1 MNFMI
6 KFNFL
11 LRLVFI
17 NLIFVITSNCYAFPF
32 NQHIYALDCN
42 QRSTAVGWF
51 QITDS
56 KIEKISFQNGNFF
69 AHVSSSNFSVGSS
82 LGSLLANYGSYTE
95 LYRFENDQ
103 AQVAFRYTSPDNYT
117 INNRKIVSSGA
128 DVPKLFKCPQNSV
141 AYLMVSDDANKR
153 FLKSS
158 PQTAQST
165 IPPKQY
171 QSAVIGS
178 QAANIYRSCQEF
190 IQSFKDHY
198 SGGIAKNNFYS
209 QYKSY
214 FCEQSTNTSGIPY
227 FVINGR
233 PGTNST
239 ESFIL
244 LNGSNCI
251 FNEHSNGVN
260 KVFQVRTWDQI
271 GAKQSDP
278 DIQKLCISNFTGGDK
293 ESHLLKYDSN
303 LGNCNSTLKL
313 IPKTDRDN
321 QKLDLA
327 KLAIRQGC
335 NDEKINRYVYLL
347 ETKLNDERLA
357 QEAKNKETQELC
369 AARQR
374 SCQKITNIDTRLREE
389 IARSISVSPASVN
402 FQRVELNSCGCDVVV
417 YTPKG
422 PLKCTNYGFGY
433 QCN

>member
-1 MNFMI
+1 MI

-11 LRLVFI
+11 LKLVFA
-17 NLIFVITSNCYAFPF
+17 NLIFFIAFNCHA
-32 NQHIYALDCN
+32 
-42 QRSTAVGWF
+42 
-51 QITDS
+51 
-56 KIEKISFQNGNFF
+56 
-69 AHVSSSNFSVGSS
+69 
-82 LGSLLANYGSYTE
+82 
-95 LYRFENDQ
+95 
-103 AQVAFRYTSPDNYT
+103 
-117 INNRKIVSSGA
+117 
-128 DVPKLFKCPQNSV
+128 
-141 AYLMVSDDANKR
+141 
-153 FLKSS
+153 
-158 PQTAQST
+158 
-165 IPPKQY
+165 
-171 QSAVIGS
+171 
-178 QAANIYRSCQEF
+178 RSCQEF
-190 IQSFKDHY
+190 VQSFKDRYYFANTYLSY
-198 SGGIAKNNFYS
+198 S
-209 QYKSY
+209 
-214 FCEQSTNTSGIPY
+214 CEQSTNTSGTPY

-233 PGTNST
+233 PGTNSSD
-239 ESFIL
+239 SFVL

-251 FNEHSNGVN
+251 FRTSSNGVN
-260 KVFQVRTWDQI
+260 KVFQVRTWNEI

-278 DIQKLCISNFTGGDK
+278 DIEKLCISNFTGGGDK

-347 ETKLNDERLA
+347 ETKLNQERLA

-402 FQRVELNSCGCDVVV
+402 FQRVELNSCGCDVIV

>member
-51 QITDS
+51 QITDG

-95 LYRFENDQ
+95 LYKFENDQ
-103 AQVAFRYTSPDNYT
+103 AHVAFRYTSPDNYT
-117 INNRKIVSSGA
+117 VNNRKIVSSGLY
-128 DVPKLFKCPQNSV
+128 VPVLFKCPNNSV
-141 AYLMVSDDANKR
+141 AYSMLSEDANKR
-153 FLKSS
+153 FQKSI
-158 PQTAQST
+158 PQTAQT
-165 IPPKQY
+165 NVPQKQNQSALISSQTANKY
-171 QSAVIGS
+171 QS
-178 QAANIYRSCQEF
+178 CQDF
-190 IQSFKDHY
+190 LQSFKNSYIHARDWPQRY
-198 SGGIAKNNFYS
+198 SLYS
-209 QYKSY
+209 
-214 FCEQSTNTSGIPY
+214 CEQSTNTSGIPY

-233 PGTNST
+233 PGTNSS
-239 ESFIL
+239 ESFVV

-251 FNEHSNGVN
+251 FNAHSNGVDR
-260 KVFQVRTWDQI
+260 VYQVRTWDQI
-271 GAKQSDP
+271 KAEQNDP
-278 DIQKLCISNFTGGDK
+278 EIEKLCISSYMWETDK
-293 ESHLLKYDSN
+293 ETHLLKYDSN
-303 LGNCNSTLKL
+303 LGNCNSTMKL
-313 IPKTDRDN
+313 IPKTDGDD

-335 NDEKINRYVYLL
+335 NDEKMKRYVNLL
-347 ETKLNDERLA
+347 ESKLAQERLA
-357 QEAKNKETQELC
+357 QEAKNKENKEFC

-374 SCQKITNIDTRLREE
+374 SCQNITNINIQLREE
-389 IARSISVSPASVN
+389 IARSNSVSPDSIK
-402 FQRVELNSCGCDVVV
+402 FQRIELNSCGCDLVI

>member
-6 KFNFL
+6 KFNLL
-11 LRLVFI
+11 LRLVFTS
-17 NLIFVITSNCYAFPF
+17 LIFLITSNCYAFSI
-32 NQHIYALDCN
+32 NKYIYALDCN

-51 QITDS
+51 EIVDGQ
-56 KIEKISFQNGNFF
+56 IEKITFQNGNFF
-69 AHVSSSNFSVGSS
+69 AHVSSSNFGEGSS

-95 LYRFENDQ
+95 LYKFENDQ
-103 AQVAFRYTSPDNYT
+103 AQLAFRYTSADNYT
-117 INNRKIVSSGA
+117 VNYSKIVSSGA
-128 DVPKLFKCPQNSV
+128 DTPKLFKCWENSV

-153 FLKSS
+153 FFKSS
-158 PQTAQST
+158 PQTTQST

-233 PGTNST
+233 PGTNSS
-239 ESFIL
+239 ESFVV

-251 FNEHSNGVN
+251 FNAHSNGVDR
-260 KVFQVRTWDQI
+260 VYQVRTWDQI
-271 GAKQSDP
+271 QAKQNDP
-278 DIQKLCISNFTGGDK
+278 EIEKLCISNFTGGDK

-303 LGNCNSTLKL
+303 LGNCNSTMKL
-313 IPKTDRDN
+313 IPKTDRDD

-335 NDEKINRYVYLL
+335 NDEKMKRYVNLL
-347 ETKLNDERLA
+347 ESKLAQERLA
-357 QEAKNKETQELC
+357 EEAKNKEFQERC

-374 SCQKITNIDTRLREE
+374 SCQKITNINIQLREE
-389 IARSISVSPASVN
+389 IARLKSVSPDSIK
-402 FQRVELNSCGCDVVV
+402 FQRIEFDFCLCYIIV
-417 YTPKG
+417 YSPKG
-422 PLKCTNYGFGY
+422 PLKCTNMGFGY
-433 QCN
+433 QCD